1 MIYESRE
8 FDLIRNRGEYGE
20 EPAISNT
27 MMHDTEA
34 LNRRAEFAMKAIP
47 DRKDPIA
54 VTMVEAQWLF
64 WPGEGREEGEGSELY
79 TLHQRLHQAPQRQ
92 AAFGCQ
98 RSALNR
104 FSALKVLLSSQNT
117 KSSNQIY

>member
-1 MIYESRE
+1 
-8 FDLIRNRGEYGE
+8 
-20 EPAISNT
+20 
-27 MMHDTEA
+27 
-34 LNRRAEFAMKAIP
+34 MKAIP

-64 WPGEGREEGEGSELY
+64 WPGEGEEEGEGSEIY

>member
-1 MIYESRE
+1 MK
-8 FDLIRNRGEYGE
+8 GE
-20 EPAISNT
+20 E
-27 MMHDTEA
+27 
-34 LNRRAEFAMKAIP
+34 
-47 DRKDPIA
+47 
-54 VTMVEAQWLF
+54 
-64 WPGEGREEGEGSELY
+64 GEEGEGEGSELY

-117 KSSNQIY
+117 KSSNQIAIKHTLDVDLMDCKSRVIFNS

>member
-1 MIYESRE
+1 
-8 FDLIRNRGEYGE
+8 
-20 EPAISNT
+20 
-27 MMHDTEA
+27 
-34 LNRRAEFAMKAIP
+34 MKAIP

-64 WPGEGREEGEGSELY
+64 WPGRGEKEGEGSELY

-117 KSSNQIY
+117 KSSNQIAIKHTLDVDLLDCKSSVIFNF

>member
-1 MIYESRE
+1 
-8 FDLIRNRGEYGE
+8 
-20 EPAISNT
+20 
-27 MMHDTEA
+27 
-34 LNRRAEFAMKAIP
+34 MKAIP

-64 WPGEGREEGEGSELY
+64 WPGEGEEEGEGSEIY

-117 KSSNQIY
+117 KSSNQIAIKHTLDVEVDLLDCKSRVIFNS

>member
-1 MIYESRE
+1 
-8 FDLIRNRGEYGE
+8 
-20 EPAISNT
+20 
-27 MMHDTEA
+27 
-34 LNRRAEFAMKAIP
+34 MKAIP

-64 WPGEGREEGEGSELY
+64 WPGRGEEGEGAELY

-117 KSSNQIY
+117 KSSNQIAIKHTLDVDLLDCKSRVIFNS